1 MDLFMQCT
9 TIIRQ
14 LKIVS
19 SGTQVSTDTLMR
31 KQMVQGVT
39 R

>member
-1 MDLFMQCT
+1 MQFR

-19 SGTQVSTDTLMR
+19 SSTQVSTDTLRR
-31 KQMVQGVT
+31 KHMVQGVT